1 MAMTLDDLQGLLDE
15 EGIKYFLA
23 PNRPAV
29 MAGFKGVFGSYQV
42 LMKLEVDGT
51 FLQFRSQAYLNCEVG
66 HDSLGEVLKV
76 IGELNYST
84 RLVKIGW
91 DPSDGEIVAYADMWL
106 MDAELT
112 LEQLKRMIGNYV
124 PAIDMAHKRLKETV
138 ETGRDPGE
146 IDPKVLLEGV
156 LEKLGKGRDDD
167 EEEEEP
173 QKVTTL

>member
-29 MAGFKGVFGSYQV
+29 MAGFKGMFGSYQV
-42 LMKLEVDGT
+42 LIKLEVDGN
-51 FLQFRSQAYLNCEVG
+51 FLQFRSQGYLNCEAG
-66 HDSLGEVLKV
+66 DDSLGEVLKV

-91 DPSDGEIVAYADMWL
+91 DPTDGEIVAYADLWL
-106 MDAELT
+106 MDTKLT
-112 LEQLKRMIGNYV
+112 LEQLKRMFGNYV
-124 PAIDMAHKRLKETV
+124 PAIDMAHKRLKETI

-146 IDPKVLLEGV
+146 VDPKVLLEEV
-156 LEKLGKGRDDD
+156 LEKLGKAGDDDD
-167 EEEEEP
+167 EEEEPPKIE
-173 QKVTTL
+173 TL